1 MNTNNKLSQIIKQK
15 MAQEKKD
22 SAKLSS
28 KKLSEFEQ
36 ELIKRGWNIS
46 VAPVIRNTA
55 QELRY
60 KDKFPQ
66 VYVTADTTKYAFVI
80 NNNKHTIMEITEKHS
95 LEDLKKIAREFETV
109 DPNKKGGIIAFSTD
123 VNSVQ
128 LSENKVMNWI
138 KQKLTTLK
146 NRLMKNKMLTN
157 IIKRHEENI
166 GFTIGNFV
174 HGNYKD
180 REGNV
185 YNEKSLTIEIINI
198 DQELLYDI
206 AEEICKDFNQESVL
220 VKDYVTGNF
229 GFLYQ

>member
-1 MNTNNKLSQIIKQK
+1 MNKLSQIIKQK
-15 MAQEKKD
+15 IVEEQESKV
-22 SAKLSS
+22 KLVS
-28 KKLSEFEQ
+28 KKLSKVEQ
-36 ELIKRGWNIS
+36 KLTKKGWNILIS
-46 VAPVIRNTA
+46 PIIRTTG
-55 QELRY
+55 QELKY
-60 KDKFPQ
+60 KNKIPQ
-66 VYVTADTTKYAFVI
+66 VYVSAETTKKSFI
-80 NNNKHTIMEITEKHS
+80 IKRNNQVTEITERLS
-95 LEDLKKIAREFETV
+95 LGDLKKIAREFETV

-128 LSENKVMNWI
+128 LSENKVMNWV

-157 IIKRHEENI
+157 IIKKHEENI

-185 YNEKSLTIEIINI
+185 YNEKSLTIEIINV

-206 AEEICKDFNQESVL
+206 AEEICKEFKQESVL

>member
-1 MNTNNKLSQIIKQK
+1 MNKLSQIIKQK
-15 MAQEKKD
+15 IAQEQENKATKV
-22 SAKLSS
+22 KLAA
-28 KKLSEFEQ
+28 KKLSKVEQ
-36 ELIKRGWNIS
+36 KLTKKGWNILVS
-46 VAPVIRNTA
+46 PIIRNTG

-60 KDKFPQ
+60 KKKVPQ
-66 VYVTADTTKYAFVI
+66 VYVSAETTKKSFVI
-80 NNNKHTIMEITEKHS
+80 KSNKQVTEITEKLS

-128 LSENKVMNWI
+128 LSENKVMNWV

-157 IIKRHEENI
+157 IIKKHEENI

-185 YNEKSLTIEIINI
+185 YNEKSLTIEIINV

-206 AEEICKDFNQESVL
+206 AEEICKEFKQESVL